1 MSRLTISKQLLRKE
15 LLVRRK
21 MMPEREWFEKSAL
34 IASEVLNI
42 REVVEAEHI
51 LVYLSIDETREVY
64 TGELVSGLLEAGKRL
79 SVPVVDQRRLLAVRY
94 EPGQKL
100 RRGIFGQSEPESIR
114 PVDASLLQVVL
125 LPLVAVDE
133 RGCRMGYGMGFYDR
147 FLAELASHKCFPCRA
162 GLAFRLQ
169 IVPELPCDSWDEPL
183 DYAVHEDGL
192 IHFM

>member
-1 MSRLTISKQLLRKE
+1 MSFLTASKQLLRKE

-21 MMPEREWFEKSAL
+21 MLPEQEWFEKSAL
-34 IASEVLNI
+34 IVSEVLKI
-42 REVVEAEHI
+42 REVVEAERI
-51 LVYLSIDETREVY
+51 LVYLSIDATREVY
-64 TGELVSGLLEAGKRL
+64 TGELVSMLREAGKTL
-79 SVPVVDQRRLLAVRY
+79 FVPVVDQRRLLASRY

-100 RRGIFGQSEPESIR
+100 RRGIFGQPEPESVN

-133 RGCRMGYGMGFYDR
+133 RGFRMGYGMGFYDR
-147 FLAELASHKCFPCRA
+147 FLAELSSRDCFPCRT

-192 IHFM
+192 MHFI